1 MRVTGKKKKEI
12 VVPPPYRPRRA
23 EELLEDTT
31 TTERVRVFEISARI
45 GKCMSWLLI
54 AVGALLAFVSTQFLF
69 SNLKTPLSALSFLDV
84 KLLFTPEWRTASL
97 IFLGFIGAV
106 NVFCGLVMLAK
117 E

>member
-1 MRVTGKKKKEI
+1 VTEKKKKEI
-12 VVPPPYRPRRA
+12 VVPPPYPPRRV

-31 TTERVRVFEISARI
+31 TTEKVHVFEISARI
-45 GKCMSWLLI
+45 GKYMSGILI

-69 SNLKTPLSALSFLDV
+69 SELQAPLSALSFLDV
-84 KLLFTPEWRTASL
+84 KVLFAPELKIVSIVA
-97 IFLGFIGAV
+97 LGFVGVV

>member
-1 MRVTGKKKKEI
+1 VTGKKKKEI
-12 VVPPPYRPRRA
+12 VVSPPYLSRRR

-31 TTERVRVFEISARI
+31 TAERIHIFEISARI
-45 GKCMSWLLI
+45 GKYMSGLLI

-69 SNLKTPLSALSFLDV
+69 SELKTPLSALTFLDV
-84 KLLFTPEWRTASL
+84 KLLFTPEWRTLS
-97 IFLGFIGAV
+97 IIVLGFVGAV